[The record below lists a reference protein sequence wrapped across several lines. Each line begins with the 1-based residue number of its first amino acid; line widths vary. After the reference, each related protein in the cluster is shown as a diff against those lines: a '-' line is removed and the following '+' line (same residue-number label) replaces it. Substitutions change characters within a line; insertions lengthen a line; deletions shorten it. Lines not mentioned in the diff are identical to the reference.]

1 MNVGSRTHYE
11 ILTILQSRVVVTQSY
26 NLLSVVMY
34 KDKQLIVSYFKMI
47 FSNNN
52 RLFILS

>member
-34 KDKQLIVSYFKMI
+34 KDKQLIVSYF
-47 FSNNN
+47 
-52 RLFILS
+52 